1 MEFRFYI
8 YRHIRKDINEPFY
21 IGIGT
26 KPKKYTTHAEEYKRA
41 FKSCDRKQIWKNIV
55 SKTDFKVDIISESND
70 YEEIKA
76 MEKYFISLYGRKNN
90 RTGILSNLTDG
101 GEGTHGRIWKPTK
114 EHIEKVIE
122 SNKRRK
128 LTPEHLMALNN
139 GRRNKPTSEESRKR
153 YSLSK
158 IGIKPTEESKLKNSI
173 AHRNGNHPKA
183 KKVICTESGIIFD
196 CVKDAAKH
204 FGRNYNRLSRNIRER
219 PHTTTLIYYYG

>member
-8 YRHIRKDINEPFY
+8 YRHIRLDINEPFY

-26 KPKKYTTHAEEYKRA
+26 KPKKFNTYTEEYRRA

-55 SKTDFKVDIISESND
+55 SKTEFKVDIIYESNN
-70 YEEIKA
+70 YEEIQN

-90 RTGILSNLTDG
+90 GTGILSNLTDG
-101 GEGTHGRIWKPTK
+101 GEGSHGRIWKPTK

-139 GRRNKPTSEESRKR
+139 GRRNKPTSDESRQRYREASLGRKHSDYSKNKNRECRIGGKNWNAKR
-153 YSLSK
+153 VK
-158 IGIKPTEESKLKNSI
+158 DTITQKE
-173 AHRNGNHPKA
+173 
-183 KKVICTESGIIFD
+183 FD
-196 CVKDAAKH
+196 CLKDAAK
-204 FGRNYNRLSRNIRER
+204 FYGKSYNRLSRDMYEN
-219 PHTTTLIYYYG
+219 PHRNNLIYI